1 MRNYNHKAQAVVEL
15 AIFGS
20 IILLVFGTLLSFM
33 QRFNDQQ
40 YVQMEAFRRALEK
53 GCTYLGETSE
63 GAGASV
69 QYTLITDRR
78 HVELSGGFR
87 KGSPTTLSAS
97 SNVFWAVPKAGAQS
111 ESLIVYR
118 INEDEQARNYTDF
131 IPADAG
137 DDQSFVLEPTISGS
151 RSDFREIVRK
161 EETSQ
166 TITNVRD
173 SSLTEEKA
181 IIIPY
186 TIRPKDD
193 YEESHIIR
201 SGTFWEGQEGTVL
214 ADWDGDGEEEEALV
228 QRLYRDSSDG
238 QYKYSS
244 KVPEDKKVVVRS
256 KTWVTEFSR

>member
-1 MRNYNHKAQAVVEL
+1 MGSHINKKAQAVVEL

-53 GCTYLGETSE
+53 GCTYLGKTSE

-78 HVELSGGFR
+78 HADLSGGFR

-111 ESLIVYR
+111 ESLIIYR
-118 INEDEQARNYTDF
+118 INEDERQRNYTDF

-137 DDQSFVLEPTISGS
+137 DDHSFVIEPTLSGS
-151 RSDFREIVRK
+151 SGIFREVVRK

-166 TITNVRD
+166 TITNTRD
-173 SSLTEEKA
+173 SLLADEKA

-193 YEESHIIR
+193 YDDSHIIR
-201 SGTFWEGQEGTVL
+201 QGTFWEGQGTVL
-214 ADWDGDGEEEEALV
+214 AGHGPDWDGKEALV
-228 QRLYRDSSDG
+228 QWLYRDSSG

-244 KVPEDKKVVVRS
+244 EKPEGTKVERS
-256 KTWVTEFSR
+256 RTWETRF

>member
-1 MRNYNHKAQAVVEL
+1 MGSHNKKAQAVVEL

-20 IILLVFGTLLSFM
+20 IILFVFGVLLSFM

-53 GCTYLGETSE
+53 GCTYSGETSE

-78 HVELSGGFR
+78 HVDLSGGFR

-97 SNVFWAVPKAGAQS
+97 SNVFWAVPKVGAQS
-111 ESLIVYR
+111 ESLIAYR
-118 INEDEQARNYTDF
+118 INEDERTRNYSDL

-137 DDQSFVLEPTISGS
+137 DDQSFVMEPTLSAS
-151 RSDFREIVRK
+151 RSSFRETVTK
-161 EETSQ
+161 EESGQ
-166 TITNVRD
+166 AITNSRE
-173 SSLTEEKA
+173 SSLSEEKA

-193 YEESHIIR
+193 YDDNHIIR
-201 SGTFWEGQEGTVL
+201 QGTFWEGQGTVL
-214 ADWDGDGEEEEALV
+214 SGYGSAWDGQEALV
-228 QRLYRDSSDG
+228 QRLYRDNSG

-244 KVPEDKKVVVRS
+244 RVPEGAAIERS
-256 KTWVTEFSR
+256 KTWVTER